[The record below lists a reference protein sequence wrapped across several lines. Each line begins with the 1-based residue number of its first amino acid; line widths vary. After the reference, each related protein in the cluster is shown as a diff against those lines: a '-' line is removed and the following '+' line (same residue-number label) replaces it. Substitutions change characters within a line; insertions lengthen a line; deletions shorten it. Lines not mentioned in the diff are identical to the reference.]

1 MKNLR
6 IIFTLFLSLTAA
18 SLVAQSRHY
27 SAASLGIGGGG
38 TAYIDGYNANFV
50 NPANLMLNTTGR
62 KPSTSIGLIGNFGVR
77 AGGSLANIS
86 VYNKYLT
93 NGDVIEG
100 DLRTNMLNEWFG
112 TSQDNTRDLAVTASV
127 IPIAFS
133 TRLEKQAFSLAIRS
147 KTVQDLSLNKGFMEL
162 AFYGLDSDQ
171 FGGGVP
177 VNFNSYTNTYVEI
190 SLGYA
195 REIPIPFT
203 SIVEAVPFVNSMKLY
218 AGVAPKYIVGL
229 QSVEMDFTSTL
240 TVLPVNATSNGTIT
254 HDFQYSLYSYG
265 KLSEQL
271 EAYSNAR
278 LTDPNAS
285 LGDYLDYD
293 GSDLGTLGSGFG
305 LDLGLTAELDVSIP
319 VLGFFGD
326 RQKLRVSM
334 SVTDLGSITY
344 DNKPSV
350 VRANDVFVFDGD
362 IGDQGFGDYFDNLQD
377 SLENDVYGG
386 FTSQELSSKKYS
398 LPGMYNFGASLSLG
412 KLTTTFDYGIGFNNR
427 GANIESGSVNLGLE
441 YRFFNFLPVRVGTR
455 MGGYSSASYSAGLGL
470 DFRFFEFTFAAAQVA
485 NSENSGSSA
494 TVAWSGL
501 VFRF

>member
-1 MKNLR
+1 MKKLR
-6 IIFTLFLSLTAA
+6 IIFALFLSLTAT

-38 TAYIDGYNANFV
+38 TAFTDGYNANFI

-62 KPSTSIGLIGNFGVR
+62 KPKTSIGLIGNLGVR
-77 AGGSLANIS
+77 AGGSLANIE

-100 DLRTNMLNEWFG
+100 QLRTNMLNDWFG
-112 TSQDNTRDLAVTASV
+112 SSQDNTRDLAITTSV

-147 KTVQDLSLNKGFMEL
+147 KTVQDFTLNKGFMEL

-171 FGGGVP
+171 FSGGVP

-195 REIPIPFT
+195 RELPLPL
-203 SIVEAVPFVNSMKLY
+203 SGLVEAVPFVNSMKLF

-229 QSVEMDFTSTL
+229 QSVEMDFNSTL
-240 TVLPVNATSNGTIT
+240 TVLPVNQTSNGAIT
-254 HDFQYSLYSYG
+254 HDFEYSLYSYG

-271 EAYSNAR
+271 AEYSDAR

-293 GSDLGTLGSGFG
+293 GSDIGTLGSGFG
-305 LDLGLTAELDVSIP
+305 LDMGLTAEMDVSIP

-326 RQKLRVSM
+326 RQVLRVSM
-334 SVTDLGSITY
+334 SVTDIGSISY
-344 DNKPSV
+344 DNSPSV
-350 VRANDVFVFDGD
+350 VRANDVFTFDGD

-377 SLENDVYGG
+377 SLENDVYGA

-412 KLTTTFDYGIGFNNR
+412 KLTTTFDYGVGFNNR
-427 GANIESGSVNLGLE
+427 GANSDRSSVNLGLE
-441 YRFFNFLPVRVGTR
+441 YRLFNFIPLRVGTR
-455 MGGYSSASYSAGLGL
+455 MGGYSSNSYSAGFGL

-485 NSENSGSSA
+485 SSGEKGTSA